1 MSKSSR
7 IDNVV
12 DREFDKQF
20 EKENINGSIS
30 NSSSKSS
37 ISDMMGEYELPPTAA
52 GNLMPPETPGKDGGS
67 KNDNNDNNDNNDSNA
82 ENNLTPLPPP
92 PTRKDLEISRALS
105 DVKNTELT
113 SAVND
118 ITGLKEFEM
127 Y

>member
-37 ISDMMGEYELPPTAA
+37 ISDMMGELPPTAA
-52 GNLMPPETPGKDGGS
+52 GNLVPPETPGKDGGS
-67 KNDNNDNNDNNDSNA
+67 KNDNNDNNDSNA